1 MLFVVE
7 SDSRL
12 EEWADKRISVD
23 RFREIFEIYIED
35 KLEELKKARSK
46 KFDKDCRDFN
56 YFMDDVK
63 DVFINNDLVKI
74 PIEARKS
81 IWEKNVDNN
90 LPTLMKKTTNCKCIR
105 KEHKYDKEYRDMTQT
120 LENFCEEKTRKL
132 NRIDKKD
139 YVEGLCTNFNIWINN
154 KKEKILEQY
163 KKLSKIEEN
172 KHLLKVSET
181 CDLNNVDNLF
191 ANISCEVMKKNKEE
205 ARRKHPKVKER
216 RPVNESIR
224 NSGKENTQSR
234 RPETINL
241 KKKNNSPIVE
251 IGSKS
256 NTVSET
262 SVGSTISH
270 SESRRKTV
278 SPKPGNGLK
287 SDEKIS
293 DKGPQTR
300 SPQERSI
307 KKKTRGHLN
316 NVSNDAEKKGRRN
329 SHVISPTVK
338 KTSDSHD
345 KYKNPSSNYIEVDC
359 TEGNYFLLKDG
370 NNNSEDICKTNYDY
384 SISNDYSSSDSFIYS
399 TGKDTSR
406 NEIKTPDSL
415 PILLTRENASNV
427 YGSDQ
432 ISFSHEGNSHNGEG
446 ENNNVNM
453 SEHEVDIVEGSVR
466 IDDSVVENE
475 EEVAAVCDPDDKT
488 CVDAS
493 KIPVEVLKGLSTEE
507 YSDLEGSSDLEHLR
521 SKIFGGINIFS
532 DRGNLDFDILI
543 PEEEV
548 SDEENSDI
556 IHEHEEVEEINQA
569 GTSIIERHSHTSSQY
584 NDTST
589 SDNKYRILSTAMEFD
604 DHPTIFGFY
613 SPLSEKFYGALNF
626 LKGILSFNNSLV
638 SQSQGQHEGKKLEE
652 LQTSIRA
659 PKEYKSS
666 SLHMNDNNVGAGIN
680 KNGIFSILGLTS
692 ENDGRNTEEGT
703 ETYLT
708 GSSKNGF
715 NKIKVIR
722 TFKGNGGENKVLSNE
737 KGGVL
742 SKGGILSKGVTSM
755 ITSLPVALVTFV
767 FLFMFLAFN
776 KMNPFGTILVQGKK
790 KKKKKVKEM
799 MDERRKPKRRSAR
812 QRRAIDVNV
821 EDEINKVIYKKEFNN
836 YENIN
841 YDDKIYEEEKYIKV
855 EENEIYLREGI
866 EELHIDDERGDVHF
880 DDENVPEHFSDE
892 HVPEHFDDENV
903 LEQFP
908 DQHDY
913 LHLDHKNDDVG
924 LDEPK
929 SDILSKE
936 LFDDVP
942 IKVEGTEVNREIPL
956 KKKEW
961 MWKIILD
968 IEMKVIEKCKKKEWE
983 ESKGD
988 FLEICLDEF
997 IKKENEYKKLNNKV
1011 IVETNVLENQ
1021 NMLWNKWIERHRY
1034 MLEKWKKEEWFYNL
1048 KNEWINE
1055 IKNYEKTEGDIEI
1068 TLPSEKEKRN
1078 IYLEKQKI
1086 IWRRWVARYVQHID
1100 DNIIEA
1106 WFKKMMEEYE
1116 KEEYYLNK
1124 NRYKIIN
1131 HIKNKNDKHDESVQ
1145 YDDKEKLISST
1156 CFDIEE
1162 KQKKKLLTKIWIQ
1175 IHMMILE
1182 EYKKDEYIR
1191 IKNLLLDNYIDK
1203 LKKANEVNV
1212 KNSLQKLDIL
1222 IEMKKE
1228 NNMIQTKERNKWEG
1242 EKWFVDLNNE
1252 WNDYERGY
1260 IKNNF
1265 IIKKENAMNRYENI
1279 IHEPLL
1285 KVKKD
1290 IPQIHWKYINEK
1302 WLHDEYDY
1310 EYEYIPENIIDKNK
1324 LVLME
1329 KKVKWKTIIEI
1340 YMEAMNEYKKD
1351 EWEESRGDFLQICL
1365 EEFIKK
1371 DNEDMNNINDELP
1384 IEQSENIEDMLML
1397 ERQKII
1403 WLQWIKRNKYMLQK
1417 WNKEE
1422 WFHKLKKDWK
1432 DEMNRYDQKLFLFK
1446 NKESDKSINPMLE
1459 RQKYIWRKWIAKHLY
1474 HLDDWED
1481 EEWFNLLMNKYEKD
1495 KDDLRRDR
1503 NNKMDD
1509 MEKKKLITKLFIEI
1523 HMMVIEDS
1531 KEEECFMN
1539 KENFVNTYINELKK
1553 EEACEKNREMLHILN
1568 NIKNDIKLGYE
1579 NTKLNEWKQEKWF
1592 DNLKKAWKEG
1602 EYKKNFVDI
1611 EKENF
1616 DLTQINIINNYMLEI
1631 QRSLLK
1637 KYWEDIEISW
1647 IDDDN
1652 QTDWLKIAINLNDYD
1667 NNNKKKVCNRRYD
1680 YMRNENLHIK
1690 KKKNIINEEHISE
1703 DNKCI
1708 YQNNHSYIKRIIE
1721 IYMERVNEIKKKEWE
1736 ENKWE
1741 FLKIA
1746 LEEYIQ
1752 IQFKKQKNLCIEE
1765 IIIKNK
1771 NTNDD
1776 NNGYLEQTFL
1786 WNQWIERKRYI
1797 MKKWK
1802 YEKWFEE
1809 LKIEWIKE
1817 QGIYIKEE
1825 EIETFIKDEEKTK
1838 IINNNN
1844 ESNNN
1849 NNNNDILIQSEKI
1862 VWKRWLKKQEKN
1874 IQIYKNQ
1881 KWFKDI
1887 IVEFEKDEQ
1896 DDMIM
1901 YSNINDITKINNK
1914 ELDVNYR
1921 DNLIMNIW
1929 MCIYMMILEECK
1941 KDEGIYNKEIFLN
1954 SFIEEIKKEKDE
1966 KTKMNMLD
1974 LILEMKEKYISKNEK
1989 DFYIYDRKKEKCF
2002 ESLKNDYKNDK
2013 NEYLYM
2019 IQNDLFKRQRKDLDK
2034 VWLENEDKKKRD
2046 ILTNIYEEYNNMNDL
2061 SKKEYIDKNIN
2072 IINKKE
2078 YEMKSNISL
2087 DEKSIYNNTN
2097 SNIMNEN
2104 MKYNSEI
2111 EKRDDENTV
2120 EGIQN
2125 YYLEKQK
2132 EIWRQWIDKNVKH
2145 INQSN
2150 KEEEQ
2155 ILVGAE
2161 NNKIVDSS
2169 DCKKNEKNYM
2179 KKKNMKK
2186 VFLAEIHMEIMDR
2199 HNPLKYKGGDKMES
2213 DKNINELKIE
2223 EGESSKTNYMDK
2235 TILQR
2240 DECKKS
2246 NVSLLNE
2253 ENKMWKHKNM
2263 KENMISYMNTYD
2275 HTNKFFGL
2283 HKNCEG
2289 GKSIYQEIQENVEK
2303 RYIDDIYLLK
2313 NEKDH
2318 TEFNTHTGEKNY
2330 DFK

>member
-12 EEWADKRISVD
+12 EEWADQRISVD

-35 KLEELKKARSK
+35 KLDELKKARSK

-74 PIEARKS
+74 PIDVRRS
-81 IWEKNVDNN
+81 IWEKNVDKN
-90 LPTLMKKTTNCKCIR
+90 LPTLMKNSTNCKCIR
-105 KEHKYDKEYRDMTQT
+105 KEHNYDKEYRDMTQT

-132 NRIDKKD
+132 KNIDKKD
-139 YVEGLCTNFNIWINN
+139 YEEDLCINFNIWINK

-163 KKLSKIEEN
+163 EKLSKKEEN

-181 CDLNNVDNLF
+181 CDLNDVGNLF

-205 ARRKHPKVKER
+205 ARSKNPKVKRR
-216 RPVNESIR
+216 RPGNESVR
-224 NSGKENTQSR
+224 ASGKEDALSKKSKS
-234 RPETINL
+234 INL
-241 KKKNNSPIVE
+241 KKEDNSAIVE
-251 IGSKS
+251 MASGS
-256 NTVSET
+256 NTVSKT
-262 SVGSTISH
+262 SVGSTIARNGSG
-270 SESRRKTV
+270 RKKV
-278 SPKPGNGLK
+278 PPKPGSYKK
-287 SDEKIS
+287 SGEKIS
-293 DKGPQTR
+293 DKGPQT
-300 SPQERSI
+300 STPKERSI
-307 KKKTRGHLN
+307 KKKTDVQPKNVQNDVKRRGHG
-316 NVSNDAEKKGRRN
+316 S
-329 SHVISPTVK
+329 SHVTSLPVK
-338 KTSDSHD
+338 KTSTSDD
-345 KYKNPSSNYIEVDC
+345 TYKNPSSNYIEVDC
-359 TEGNYFLLKDG
+359 TENKYFLLKDG
-370 NNNSEDICKTNYDY
+370 NNKSKGICKTNYDY
-384 SISNDYSSSDSFIYS
+384 SISNDYDSTDSVFYS
-399 TGKDTSR
+399 TDQVSSK
-406 NEIKTPDSL
+406 NEIESPSSL
-415 PILLTRENASNV
+415 PILHKGENTSNLYV
-427 YGSDQ
+427 NDQ
-432 ISFSHEGNSHNGEG
+432 LSVSHKINSHSVE
-446 ENNNVNM
+446 EQKNNVEISAQIDGNM
-453 SEHEVDIVEGSVR
+453 EGSVR
-466 IDDSVVENE
+466 IDNHVDEYKE
-475 EEVAAVCDPDDKT
+475 EEEEAASCDSGDES

-493 KIPVEVLKGLSTEE
+493 KIPVGLLKGLSTEE
-507 YSDLEGSSDLEHLR
+507 PSGLEGSSNIEYLR
-521 SKIFGGINIFS
+521 SNYFSGNNIFS
-532 DRGNLDFDILI
+532 DSVNLDFDILI
-543 PEEEV
+543 PEEEAL
-548 SDEENSDI
+548 DEENSDI
-556 IHEHEEVEEINQA
+556 IHEHQGVEEINQEGA
-569 GTSIIERHSHTSSQY
+569 SIIERSSHSSSQF
-584 NDTST
+584 
-589 SDNKYRILSTAMEFD
+589 SDSSASKNKYRILSTTMDFPD
-604 DHPTIFGFY
+604 QYKLFGLY
-613 SPLSEKFYGALNF
+613 SPVSQKFGNVLSFVKD
-626 LKGILSFNNSLV
+626 ILSFSTAPV
-638 SQSQGQHEGKKLEE
+638 SRSQGQSKENNPEE
-652 LQTSIRA
+652 LSTSVNGS
-659 PKEYKSS
+659 KEYESS
-666 SLHMNDNNVGAGIN
+666 PLQMNIGTVSRGN
-680 KNGIFSILGLTS
+680 SIHPILTMLGLTN
-692 ENDGRNTEEGT
+692 ERGRRNSDRGS
-703 ETYLT
+703 ETYIS
-708 GSSKNGF
+708 GSSQNGF
-715 NKIKVIR
+715 HKNEVIPTIKG
-722 TFKGNGGENKVLSNE
+722 KGGETQVVSNE
-737 KGGVL
+737 
-742 SKGGILSKGVTSM
+742 KGGILSKGVTSM
-755 ITSLPVALVTFV
+755 ISSLPVALVTFV

-799 MDERRKPKRRSAR
+799 MDDRRKPKRRSEKR
-812 QRRAIDVNV
+812 MIAIDVNV

-836 YENIN
+836 YEDIN
-841 YDDKIYEEEKYIKV
+841 YDDKIYVEDKYIKV
-855 EENEIYLREGI
+855 EENEMYLREGI
-866 EELHIDDERGDVHF
+866 EELHIDDESGDVHF
-880 DDENVPEHFSDE
+880 DDDCKG
-892 HVPEHFDDENV
+892 EHFDDEHI

-908 DQHDY
+908 DEHILEHFPDQHVLEHFSDQHDY
-913 LHLDHKNDDVG
+913 LHIEHQNDDVY

-936 LFDDVP
+936 LFDDVL
-942 IKVEGTEVNREIPL
+942 IKVEGTEVNREVPI
-956 KKKEW
+956 KKEEW
-961 MWKIILD
+961 MWKTIIE
-968 IEMKVIEKCKKKEWE
+968 IEMKVIEKCKKNEWE

-997 IKKENEYKKLNNKV
+997 MKKENEYKKLNNKV

-1055 IKNYEKTEGDIEI
+1055 IKNYEKTENDIEI

-1100 DNIIEA
+1100 DDIIEA

-1131 HIKNKNDKHDESVQ
+1131 YIKNKNDKHDESVQ
-1145 YDDKEKLISST
+1145 YDDKEKLISPT
-1156 CFDIEE
+1156 CFDVEE

-1203 LKKANEVNV
+1203 LEKANEVNV
-1212 KNSLQKLDIL
+1212 KNRLQKLDIL

-1228 NNMIQTKERNKWEG
+1228 NNMIQTNERNKWEG
-1242 EKWFVDLNNE
+1242 EKWFLDLKNE

-1290 IPQIHWKYINEK
+1290 IPQIHWKNINEK
-1302 WLHDEYDY
+1302 WLHDEY
-1310 EYEYIPENIIDKNK
+1310 EYEHIGENIIDKNK

-1340 YMEAMNEYKKD
+1340 YMEVMNEYKKD

-1384 IEQSENIEDMLML
+1384 IEQSENIEDILML

-1422 WFHKLKKDWK
+1422 WFHKLKKNWK
-1432 DEMNRYDQKLFLFK
+1432 DEMNRYDQKLFFLK
-1446 NKESDKSINPMLE
+1446 NKESDKCINPMLE

-1474 HLDDWED
+1474 HLDDLEN

-1495 KDDLRRDR
+1495 KDDLKSDR
-1503 NNKMDD
+1503 NDKMDD

-1523 HMMVIEDS
+1523 HMMVIEDF

-1568 NIKNDIKLGYE
+1568 NIKKDIKLGYE

-1602 EYKKNFVDI
+1602 ECKKIFVDI
-1611 EKENF
+1611 EKGNL

-1667 NNNKKKVCNRRYD
+1667 NNNKKKVFNRRYN

-1690 KKKNIINEEHISE
+1690 KKKNIINEEHSSE

-1752 IQFKKQKNLCIEE
+1752 MQFKKQKNLCIEE

-1776 NNGYLEQTFL
+1776 NNGYLEQIFL

-1797 MKKWK
+1797 MEKWK

-1825 EIETFIKDEEKTK
+1825 EIETFIKDEEKK
-1838 IINNNN
+1838 
-1844 ESNNN
+1844 
-1849 NNNNDILIQSEKI
+1849 
-1862 VWKRWLKKQEKN
+1862 
-1874 IQIYKNQ
+1874 
-1881 KWFKDI
+1881 
-1887 IVEFEKDEQ
+1887 
-1896 DDMIM
+1896 
-1901 YSNINDITKINNK
+1901 NNK
-1914 ELDVNYR
+1914 
-1921 DNLIMNIW
+1921 
-1929 MCIYMMILEECK
+1929 
-1941 KDEGIYNKEIFLN
+1941 
-1954 SFIEEIKKEKDE
+1954 
-1966 KTKMNMLD
+1966 
-1974 LILEMKEKYISKNEK
+1974 
-1989 DFYIYDRKKEKCF
+1989 
-2002 ESLKNDYKNDK
+2002 
-2013 NEYLYM
+2013 
-2019 IQNDLFKRQRKDLDK
+2019 
-2034 VWLENEDKKKRD
+2034 
-2046 ILTNIYEEYNNMNDL
+2046 
-2061 SKKEYIDKNIN
+2061 
-2072 IINKKE
+2072 
-2078 YEMKSNISL
+2078 
-2087 DEKSIYNNTN
+2087 
-2097 SNIMNEN
+2097 
-2104 MKYNSEI
+2104 
-2111 EKRDDENTV
+2111 
-2120 EGIQN
+2120 
-2125 YYLEKQK
+2125 
-2132 EIWRQWIDKNVKH
+2132 
-2145 INQSN
+2145 
-2150 KEEEQ
+2150 
-2155 ILVGAE
+2155 
-2161 NNKIVDSS
+2161 
-2169 DCKKNEKNYM
+2169 
-2179 KKKNMKK
+2179 
-2186 VFLAEIHMEIMDR
+2186 
-2199 HNPLKYKGGDKMES
+2199 
-2213 DKNINELKIE
+2213 
-2223 EGESSKTNYMDK
+2223 
-2235 TILQR
+2235 
-2240 DECKKS
+2240 
-2246 NVSLLNE
+2246 
-2253 ENKMWKHKNM
+2253 
-2263 KENMISYMNTYD
+2263 
-2275 HTNKFFGL
+2275 
-2283 HKNCEG
+2283 
-2289 GKSIYQEIQENVEK
+2289 
-2303 RYIDDIYLLK
+2303 
-2313 NEKDH
+2313 
-2318 TEFNTHTGEKNY
+2318 
-2330 DFK
+2330 